1 MANGPDGPLCPPGGR
16 GGRGRGP
23 TNVAWLGVCAALFAL
38 LALVWPLAESRGAAV
53 TETRDAGAVTAF
65 TYLRWRAVRAFLPG
79 AILMGA
85 AAVLLGYA
93 IVRRLVV
100 GGSPD
105 STTKDAAF
113 GIAGGVLIIALA
125 VGYWILVARALR
137 PRTLALS
144 PAGIHLS
151 AAGRVVPWRDVSDVV
166 AESRVVKHAM
176 RLPDDSAPYV
186 VIWTQKGDRVAVRL
200 DNFSQHPCVILGMLT
215 AYAAHPTLR
224 PELGTPLAVE
234 RSRAMTAALA
244 DLRTPAGHRP
254 G

>member
-1 MANGPDGPLCPPGGR
+1 MAAR
-16 GGRGRGP
+16 GVTR
-23 TNVAWLGVCAALFAL
+23 
-38 LALVWPLAESRGAAV
+38 EAV

-93 IVRRLVV
+93 LVRRLVV

-105 STTKDAAF
+105 STTTDAAF

-125 VGYWILVARALR
+125 VGYGFWWRALR

-151 AAGRVVPWRDVSDVV
+151 AV
-166 AESRVVKHAM
+166 AAWCRGPEDHARCAPPPGTARADSRSGS
-176 RLPDDSAPYV
+176 P
-186 VIWTQKGDRVAVRL
+186 
-200 DNFSQHPCVILGMLT
+200 
-215 AYAAHPTLR
+215 
-224 PELGTPLAVE
+224 LGTSA
-234 RSRAMTAALA
+234 SSS
-244 DLRTPAGHRP
+244 
-254 G
+254 

>member
-1 MANGPDGPLCPPGGR
+1 M
-16 GGRGRGP
+16 
-23 TNVAWLGVCAALFAL
+23 AWLGVCAALFAL

-105 STTKDAAF
+105 STTTDAAF

-125 VGYWILVARALR
+125 VGYGFWWRALR

-151 AAGRVVPWRDVSDVV
+151 AAGRVVPWPRG
-166 AESRVVKHAM
+166 SR
-176 RLPDDSAPYV
+176 
-186 VIWTQKGDRVAVRL
+186 T
-200 DNFSQHPCVILGMLT
+200 
-215 AYAAHPTLR
+215 
-224 PELGTPLAVE
+224 
-234 RSRAMTAALA
+234 
-244 DLRTPAGHRP
+244 LRTPAGHRP

>member
-1 MANGPDGPLCPPGGR
+1 MWPGSACVR
-16 GGRGRGP
+16 R
-23 TNVAWLGVCAALFAL
+23 CSL
-38 LALVWPLAESRGAAV
+38 LALVWPLAESRGEAV
-53 TETRDAGAVTAF
+53 TETRDGGAVTAF

-85 AAVLLGYA
+85 AAVLLSYA

-105 STTKDAAF
+105 STTTDAAF

-151 AAGRVVPWRDVSDVV
+151 AVAGWCRGPEDHTRAHSRRAPPGLTPGPGLPLELLLAAVS
-166 AESRVVKHAM
+166 
-176 RLPDDSAPYV
+176 
-186 VIWTQKGDRVAVRL
+186 Q
-200 DNFSQHPCVILGMLT
+200 
-215 AYAAHPTLR
+215 
-224 PELGTPLAVE
+224 
-234 RSRAMTAALA
+234 
-244 DLRTPAGHRP
+244 LRTPCKLSAVD
-254 G
+254 